1 MGAMNTTTQAIIAR
15 LENKP
20 VLSPGDIAAAYGM
33 PDASLVIEAIRRG
46 RILAAT
52 VGRKFYI
59 SREEAV
65 RYIESTA
72 YKADEA

>member
-1 MGAMNTTTQAIIAR
+1 MNATTQAIIDR
-15 LENKP
+15 LPMKP
-20 VLSPGDIAAAYGM
+20 VLGPGDIAAAFGM
-33 PDASLVIEAIRRG
+33 PDSSQVIEAIRRG

-59 SREEAV
+59 SREEAA

-72 YKADEA
+72 YNADEA

>member
-1 MGAMNTTTQAIIAR
+1 MNATTQAIIDR
-15 LENKP
+15 LPTKP
-20 VLSPGDIAAAYGM
+20 VLVPGDIAAAYGM
-33 PDASLVIEAIRRG
+33 PDASPVLEAIRRG
-46 RILAAT
+46 RILVAT

-59 SREEAV
+59 SREEAA

>member
-1 MGAMNTTTQAIIAR
+1 MNTTTQAIIAR

-72 YKADEA
+72 YTADEA

>member
-1 MGAMNTTTQAIIAR
+1 MNATTQAIIAR

-20 VLSPGDIAAAYGM
+20 VLSPSDIAAAYGM
-33 PDASLVIEAIRRG
+33 PDASLVIDAIRRG

>member
-1 MGAMNTTTQAIIAR
+1 MNATTQAIIDR
-15 LENKP
+15 LPQKP

-33 PDASLVIEAIRRG
+33 PDATPILEAIRRG

-52 VGRKFYI
+52 VGRKFYV
-59 SREEAV
+59 SRDEAA
-65 RYIESTA
+65 RYIETTA

>member
-1 MGAMNTTTQAIIAR
+1 MNATTQAIIDR
-15 LENKP
+15 LPQKP
-20 VLSPGDIAAAYGM
+20 ILSPGEIAAAFGM
-33 PDASLVIEAIRRG
+33 PDASPVLEAIRCG

-59 SREEAV
+59 SRAEAE

-72 YKADEA
+72 FIPDEA

>member
-1 MGAMNTTTQAIIAR
+1 MNATTQAIINR
-15 LENKP
+15 LGNKP
-20 VLSPGDIAAAYGM
+20 VLSPGDISAAFGM
-33 PDASLVIEAIRRG
+33 PDSSMIIDAIKRG
-46 RILAAT
+46 RLAAAN

-59 SREEAV
+59 SREEAA

>member
-1 MGAMNTTTQAIIAR
+1 MNATTQAIIDR
-15 LENKP
+15 LPQKP

-33 PDASLVIEAIRRG
+33 PDATPILEAIRRG

-52 VGRKFYI
+52 VGRKFYV
-59 SREEAV
+59 SRDEAA

>member
-1 MGAMNTTTQAIIAR
+1 MNATTQAIIAR

-72 YKADEA
+72 YTADEA

>member
-1 MGAMNTTTQAIIAR
+1 MNATTQAIIAR

-20 VLSPGDIAAAYGM
+20 VLSPGDIAAACVCG
-33 PDASLVIEAIRRG
+33 
-46 RILAAT
+46 
-52 VGRKFYI
+52 KFYI

-72 YKADEA
+72 YTADEA